1 MENIL
6 RFSEVGQK
14 ILKNLDAKSL
24 VQSKEASRGIDG
36 FLENEK
42 FYFISIIKN
51 YNGYFEGFEKS
62 WVEVIHRTPIQIIKQ
77 LAIAV
82 QKHFKKDSNDYY
94 VPPLAIA
101 GDGDNIDIELCKY
114 IISKTSNKNPTIKS
128 CYSGKTFPQPQ
139 FFIQLQLEKCKLIV
153 EEVEWMEKYNKNLL
167 ELKSTYTRKLIQI
180 KMKHDFF

>member
-1 MENIL
+1 MEKIL
-6 RFSEVGQK
+6 RFSVIGKK

-24 VQSKEASRGIDG
+24 VQSKEASRGIDE

-82 QKHFKKDSNDYY
+82 QKYFKKDSNDNY

-114 IISKTSNKNPTIKS
+114 IISKTSSKIPTIKS
-128 CYSGKTFPQPQ
+128 CSSGNLDTKFI
-139 FFIQLQLEKCKLIV
+139 IQLQLEKCKVIV
-153 EEVEWMEKYNKNLL
+153 EVVELFEKYKKNFL
-167 ELKSTYTRKLIQI
+167 ELRSTYLQKKI
-180 KMKHDFF
+180 D